1 VLELIPPKSPM
12 TLSPSD
18 LNNIEKRTANY
29 SSRPRSNGHNRI
41 LVLCVDRDDDI
52 GSKGG
57 VKTPILGKDHCIEAG
72 LKLAI
77 EDPED
82 PDANAIFGA
91 VKAYEKLRTKGY
103 DSEVALVAGKK
114 NRGIE
119 ADEKIG
125 SELNHVLNRYHADA
139 AVIIS
144 DGEDDEAVV
153 PVIQTTLPVISVQR
167 IIIKHSR
174 SVEYSYAVLG
184 RYIKML
190 VYDPRYSKF
199 FLGLP
204 GALLVVGGLAT
215 VFGFTKEA
223 LALVMSILGGAFIIR
238 AFDLDKALGSLG
250 RPTPTE
256 FIRIFSVFAGVLI
269 ILVSIAN
276 GFSSIPG
283 EALVNEDMSITD
295 VITNRLIVGNFVHGT
310 ITLMWIGIGTI
321 LMGSLLSDWFKGS
334 IRVMSDILR
343 LVVLALLY
351 IPILQFTSVLTEG
364 TNPFTLIS
372 SLFIGLAITL
382 IVATFLF
389 QYFRNKKGGE
399 VLRH

>member
-1 VLELIPPKSPM
+1 M
-12 TLSPSD
+12 TFRPSD
-18 LNNIEKRTANY
+18 LNDFEKRTTRDERKGA
-29 SSRPRSNGHNRI
+29 RRNGHDRV
-41 LVLCVDRDDDI
+41 LVLCIDRDDDI

-57 VKTPILGKDHCIEAG
+57 VKTPILGKNHCIDAG
-72 LKLAI
+72 LRLAI

-91 VKAYEKLRTKGY
+91 VKAYEKLLLKGY
-103 DSEVALVAGKK
+103 DSEVALVAGKMD
-114 NRGIE
+114 RGIE

-125 SELNHVLNRYHADA
+125 NELSHVLNIYQADA

-153 PVIQTTLPVISVQR
+153 PVIQAMIPVMSVQR

-174 SVEYSYAVLG
+174 SVEYSYAILG

-199 FLGLP
+199 FLGVP
-204 GALLVVGGLAT
+204 GALLVVSGLAT
-215 VFGFTKEA
+215 VLGLTKEA

-238 AFDLDKALGSLG
+238 AFDIDKSLGSLG
-250 RPTPTE
+250 RPTPTG

-269 ILVSIAN
+269 ILVSIVN
-276 GFSSIPG
+276 GFSSIPA
-283 EALVNEDMSITD
+283 EALSNKDMNFID
-295 VITNRLIVGNFVHGT
+295 IVTNRLIIGNFVHGT
-310 ITLMWIGIGTI
+310 ITLLWIGIGTI
-321 LMGSLLSDWFKGS
+321 LIGSLLSNWFKGS
-334 IRVMSDILR
+334 VRAMSDILR

-351 IPILQFTSVLTEG
+351 IPILQFTSVLTER

-382 IVATFLF
+382 IVATFLL
-389 QYFRNKKGGE
+389 QYFRNRKGGE
-399 VLRH
+399 VLKH

>member
-1 VLELIPPKSPM
+1 M
-12 TLSPSD
+12 TLRPS
-18 LNNIEKRTANY
+18 NINDFEKRMTRNE
-29 SSRPRSNGHNRI
+29 RKGNTGNGHDKV
-41 LVLCVDRDDDI
+41 LVLCIDRDDDI

-57 VKTPILGKDHCIEAG
+57 VKTPILGKDHCIDAG
-72 LKLAI
+72 LRLAI

-82 PDANAIFGA
+82 ADANAIFGA
-91 VKAYEKLRTKGY
+91 VKAYEKLLLKGY
-103 DSEVALVAGKK
+103 DSEVALIAGKID
-114 NRGIE
+114 RGIE
-119 ADEKIG
+119 ADEKVAN
-125 SELNHVLNRYHADA
+125 ELSHVLDRYDADS

-153 PVIQTTLPVISVQR
+153 PIIQAMIPVMSVQR

-174 SVEYSYAVLG
+174 SVEYSYAILG

-199 FLGLP
+199 FLGVP

-215 VFGFTKEA
+215 VLGLTKEA

-238 AFDLDKALGSLG
+238 AFDIDKSLGSLG
-250 RPTPTE
+250 RPTPTG

-269 ILVSIAN
+269 ILVSIVN
-276 GFSSIPG
+276 GFSSIPS
-283 EALVNEDMSITD
+283 EALSNKDIHFID
-295 VITNRLIVGNFVHGT
+295 VVTNRLIIGNFVHGT
-310 ITLMWIGIGTI
+310 ITLLWIGIGTI
-321 LMGSLLSDWFKGS
+321 LIGSLLSNWFKGS
-334 IRVMSDILR
+334 VRAMSDILR

-389 QYFRNKKGGE
+389 QYFRSRKGGE
-399 VLRH
+399 VLKH

>member
-1 VLELIPPKSPM
+1 M
-12 TLSPSD
+12 TFRPSD
-18 LNNIEKRTANY
+18 LNDFEKRTTRDERKGA
-29 SSRPRSNGHNRI
+29 RRNGHDRV
-41 LVLCVDRDDDI
+41 LVLCIDRDDDI

-57 VKTPILGKDHCIEAG
+57 VKTPILGKNHCIDAG
-72 LKLAI
+72 LRLAI

-91 VKAYEKLRTKGY
+91 VKAYEKLLLKGY
-103 DSEVALVAGKK
+103 DSEVALVAGKMD
-114 NRGIE
+114 RGIE

-125 SELNHVLNRYHADA
+125 NELSHVLNIYQADA

-153 PVIQTTLPVISVQR
+153 PVIQAMIPVMSVQR

-174 SVEYSYAVLG
+174 SVEYSYAILG

-199 FLGLP
+199 FLGVP
-204 GALLVVGGLAT
+204 GALLVVSGLAT
-215 VFGFTKEA
+215 VLGLTKEA

-238 AFDLDKALGSLG
+238 AFDIDKSLGSLG
-250 RPTPTE
+250 RPTPTG

-269 ILVSIAN
+269 ILVSIVN
-276 GFSSIPG
+276 GFSSIPA
-283 EALVNEDMSITD
+283 EALSNKDMNFID
-295 VITNRLIVGNFVHGT
+295 IVTNRLIIGNFVHGT
-310 ITLMWIGIGTI
+310 ITLLWIGIGTI
-321 LMGSLLSDWFKGS
+321 LIGSLLSNWFKGS
-334 IRVMSDILR
+334 VRAMSDILR

-389 QYFRNKKGGE
+389 QYFRNRKGGE
-399 VLRH
+399 VLKH

>member
-1 VLELIPPKSPM
+1 M

-18 LNNIEKRTANY
+18 LNDYEKRGANY
-29 SSRPRSNGHNRI
+29 SPRTRANGHNKI

-72 LKLAI
+72 LRLAI

-91 VKAYEKLRTKGY
+91 VKAYEKLRSKGY
-103 DSEVALVAGKK
+103 DSEVALVAGKID
-114 NRGIE
+114 RGIE

-125 SELNHVLNRYHADA
+125 SELNYILNRYHADA
-139 AVIIS
+139 AAIIS

-153 PVIQTTLPVISVQR
+153 PVIQATIPVISVQR

-199 FLGLP
+199 FLGVP
-204 GALLVVGGLAT
+204 GALLVVSGLAT
-215 VFGFTKEA
+215 VFGLTKEV
-223 LALVMSILGGAFIIR
+223 LALGLSILGGAFIIR
-238 AFDLDKALGSLG
+238 AFDIDKALGSLG
-250 RPTPTE
+250 RPTPTG

-276 GFSSIPG
+276 GFSSIPA
-283 EALVNEDMSITD
+283 EALVNKDMSFVEI
-295 VITNRLIVGNFVHGT
+295 ITNRLIVGSFVHGT

-321 LMGSLLSDWFKGS
+321 LVGSLLSDWLKGS
-334 IRVMSDILR
+334 VRAMSDILR

>member
-1 VLELIPPKSPM
+1 M
-12 TLSPSD
+12 TFRPSD
-18 LNNIEKRTANY
+18 LNDFEKRTTRDERKGA
-29 SSRPRSNGHNRI
+29 RRNGHDRV
-41 LVLCVDRDDDI
+41 LVLCIDRDDDI

-57 VKTPILGKDHCIEAG
+57 VKTPILGKNHCIDAG
-72 LKLAI
+72 LRLAI

-91 VKAYEKLRTKGY
+91 VKAYEKLLLKGY
-103 DSEVALVAGKK
+103 DSEVALVAGKMD
-114 NRGIE
+114 RGIE

-125 SELNHVLNRYHADA
+125 NELSHVLNIYQADA

-153 PVIQTTLPVISVQR
+153 PVIQAMIPVMSVQR

-174 SVEYSYAVLG
+174 SVEYSYAILG

-199 FLGLP
+199 FLGVP
-204 GALLVVGGLAT
+204 GALLVVSGLAT
-215 VFGFTKEA
+215 VLGLTKEA

-238 AFDLDKALGSLG
+238 AFDIDKSLGSLG
-250 RPTPTE
+250 RPTPTG

-269 ILVSIAN
+269 ILVSIVN
-276 GFSSIPG
+276 GFSSIPA
-283 EALVNEDMSITD
+283 EALSNKDMNFID
-295 VITNRLIVGNFVHGT
+295 IVTNRLIIGNFVHGT
-310 ITLMWIGIGTI
+310 ITLLWIGIGTI
-321 LMGSLLSDWFKGS
+321 LIGSLLSNWFKGS
-334 IRVMSDILR
+334 VRAMSDIFR

-351 IPILQFTSVLTEG
+351 IPILQFTSVLTER

-389 QYFRNKKGGE
+389 QYFRNRKGGE
-399 VLRH
+399 VLKH

>member
-1 VLELIPPKSPM
+1 M
-12 TLSPSD
+12 TFRPSD
-18 LNNIEKRTANY
+18 LNDFEKRTTRDERKGA
-29 SSRPRSNGHNRI
+29 RRNGHDRV
-41 LVLCVDRDDDI
+41 LVLCIDRDDDI

-57 VKTPILGKDHCIEAG
+57 VKTPILGKNHCIDAG
-72 LKLAI
+72 LRLAI

-91 VKAYEKLRTKGY
+91 VKAYEKLLLKGY
-103 DSEVALVAGKK
+103 DSEVALVAGKMD
-114 NRGIE
+114 RGIE

-125 SELNHVLNRYHADA
+125 NELSHVLNIYQADA

-153 PVIQTTLPVISVQR
+153 PVIQAIIPVMSVQR

-174 SVEYSYAVLG
+174 SVEYSYAILG

-199 FLGLP
+199 FLGVP
-204 GALLVVGGLAT
+204 GALLVVSGLAT
-215 VFGFTKEA
+215 VLGLTKEA

-238 AFDLDKALGSLG
+238 AFDIDKSLGSLG
-250 RPTPTE
+250 RPTPTG

-269 ILVSIAN
+269 ILVSIVN
-276 GFSSIPG
+276 GFSSIPA
-283 EALVNEDMSITD
+283 EALSNKDMNFID
-295 VITNRLIVGNFVHGT
+295 IVTNRLIIGNFVHGT
-310 ITLMWIGIGTI
+310 ITLLWIGIGTI
-321 LMGSLLSDWFKGS
+321 LIGSLLSNWFKGS
-334 IRVMSDILR
+334 VRAMSDILR

-351 IPILQFTSVLTEG
+351 IPILQFTSVLTER

-389 QYFRNKKGGE
+389 QYFRNRKGGE
-399 VLRH
+399 VLKH